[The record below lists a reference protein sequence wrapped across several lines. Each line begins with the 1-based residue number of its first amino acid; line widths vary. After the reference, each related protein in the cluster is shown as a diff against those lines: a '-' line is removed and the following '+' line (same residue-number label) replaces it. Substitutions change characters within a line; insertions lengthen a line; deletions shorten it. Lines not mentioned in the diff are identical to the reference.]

1 MHGMMKSGDK
11 KYYRPIYNVS
21 QLQEL
26 EADIASMTRPE
37 YREKEYNEILQGAL
51 IWFISLG
58 LAEQAQNIVNPALAF
73 NIKTHPASGERFD
86 YILENVKIPDDFNL
100 KYIEKVKE
108 NAKIMGEFLE
118 KDLSDN
124 FDIYD
129 FYGSCYLDEPN
140 TEWRGKQLID
150 RVDYY

>member
-1 MHGMMKSGDK
+1 MLKIGDK
-11 KYYRPIYNVS
+11 EYCRSIYNVN

-26 EADIASMTRPE
+26 EADIASLVRPE
-37 YREKEYNEILQGAL
+37 YNDKEYIELLQGAL
-51 IWFISLG
+51 IWFVSLG
-58 LAEQAQNIVNPALAF
+58 LAERAQNIINPAIAF
-73 NIKTHPASGERFD
+73 DINTHPSSDERYN

-118 KDLSDN
+118 EALSDN
-124 FDIYD
+124 YDIYD

-140 TEWRGKQLID
+140 TQWRGKQLID